1 MCSLSWYII
10 LMYRY
15 KVGLHDKVQ
24 TLQCL
29 RCPAYDILIL
39 FGTRN
44 NFTFSGAL
52 ALFVKGCVVLQWP
65 LCLWTQM
72 ATNDLYLLYWEPA
85 WNNLYRPEF
94 LLWRTALWKC
104 LVLDTF
110 QHVPS
115 GARDTIAPS
124 QLRCR
129 GAGLGRS
136 LSALRGA
143 SEQMQSSCCGTRAT
157 LFGAR
162 VNLQEPG

>member
-1 MCSLSWYII
+1 MRR
-10 LMYRY
+10 YRLCG
-15 KVGLHDKVQ
+15 VLV
-24 TLQCL
+24 

-44 NFTFSGAL
+44 NFTFSGAP

-65 LCLWTQM
+65 LCLWTQV
-72 ATNDLYLLYWEPA
+72 ATNDSYLLYWEPT

-115 GARDTIAPS
+115 GARATFHLLSSAVGVQVLEEAWVALEQPVSRCS
-124 QLRCR
+124 QVVVVPELPY
-129 GAGLGRS
+129 L
-136 LSALRGA
+136 
-143 SEQMQSSCCGTRAT
+143 
-157 LFGAR
+157 
-162 VNLQEPG
+162 EPG